1 MSRSFSSVTESISI
15 KGAAVALVAVI
26 VAAAAML
33 TGCAGG
39 SVARWMV
46 DLRSSQGD
54 AALKNGNVAEALGE
68 YDLALRLDPKNAHAR
83 AGLAKALTLRA
94 QAEFV
99 DSKLEEAAADIAKAH
114 YYAPS
119 DSVTQALAGQIEQ
132 ATIRREVVVANYPL
146 YGSMATSIDDSL
158 KTVVSTNA
166 QIAKELKLFRA
177 DYDTNHLTKAIVESY
192 DLEDEAHR
200 VTLRLVSY
208 RALVQSG
215 AVNRQAAAAADA
227 PNLLPIP

>member
-1 MSRSFSSVTESISI
+1 MASTNIRRAALAVAAVFTFAAAGCSGGSIS
-15 KGAAVALVAVI
+15 
-26 VAAAAML
+26 
-33 TGCAGG
+33 
-39 SVARWMV
+39 RWLV

-54 AALKNGNVAEALGE
+54 SALASGNVAEALGE

-83 AGLAKALTLRA
+83 AGLARALTLSAR
-94 QAEFV
+94 AEFT

-114 YYAPS
+114 YFAPS
-119 DSVTQALAGQIEQ
+119 DAVTQALAGQIEQ
-132 ATIRREVVVANYPL
+132 ATLRREVVVANYPL
-146 YGSMATSIDDSL
+146 YGSMATSIADSL
-158 KTVVSTNA
+158 KTIVSTNA
-166 QIAKELKLFRA
+166 QISKELKSFRA
-177 DYDTNHLTKAIVESY
+177 DYDTSHLTRAIVESY

-200 VTLRLVSY
+200 VTLRLVAY

>member
-1 MSRSFSSVTESISI
+1 MGSTSIRFFAI
-15 KGAAVALVAVI
+15 ALTALVAAG
-26 VAAAAML
+26 VA
-33 TGCAGG
+33 GCAGG
-39 SVARWMV
+39 SVSRWMV
-46 DLRSSQGD
+46 ELRSSQGD
-54 AALKNGNVAEALGE
+54 TALRTGNVAEALGE

-94 QAEFV
+94 QAEFA
-99 DSKLEEAAADIAKAH
+99 DSKLEEAATDIAKAH

-132 ATIRREVVVANYPL
+132 ALIRREVVVANYPL
-146 YGSMATSIDDSL
+146 YGSMATSIADSL
-158 KTVVSTNA
+158 KTVASTNL
-166 QIAKELKLFRA
+166 QIEKELKAFRA

-200 VTLRLVSY
+200 ATLRLASY

>member
-1 MSRSFSSVTESISI
+1 MACITRVSACV
-15 KGAAVALVAVI
+15 AAV
-26 VAAAAML
+26 VAAAFIA
-33 TGCAGG
+33 GCGGG
-39 SVARWMV
+39 SVERWMV

-54 AALKNGNVAEALGE
+54 TALKSGNVAEALGE

-94 QAEFV
+94 QAEFQ
-99 DSKLEEAAADIAKAH
+99 DSKLEEAGTDIAKAH
-114 YYAPS
+114 FYAPS
-119 DSVTQALAGQIEQ
+119 DAVTQALAGQIEQ

-146 YGSMATSIDDSL
+146 YGSMATSIGDSL
-158 KTVVSTNA
+158 KTIVSTNA
-166 QIAKELKLFRA
+166 QIEKELKSFRA

-200 VTLRLVSY
+200 VTLRLTTY

>member
-1 MSRSFSSVTESISI
+1 MDFI
-15 KGAAVALVAVI
+15 KNRLAACALTALVA
-26 VAAAAML
+26 AGMA
-33 TGCAGG
+33 GCGGG

-54 AALKNGNVAEALGE
+54 TALKAGNVAEALGE

-94 QAEFV
+94 QAEFT
-99 DSKLEEAAADIAKAH
+99 DSKLEEAATDIAKAH

-119 DSVTQALAGQIEQ
+119 DAVTQALAGQIEQ
-132 ATIRREVVVANYPL
+132 ALIRREVVVANYPL
-146 YGSMATSIDDSL
+146 YGSMATSIADSL
-158 KTVVSTNA
+158 KTIVSTNA
-166 QIAKELKLFRA
+166 QIEKELKAFRA

-192 DLEDEAHR
+192 DLEDEGHR
-200 VTLRLVSY
+200 VTLRITSY

-227 PNLLPIP
+227 PSLLPIP

>member
-1 MSRSFSSVTESISI
+1 MSRSSSSVTDSIRIRISAI
-15 KGAAVALVAVI
+15 ASVAVV
-26 VAAAAML
+26 VAAL

-39 SVARWMV
+39 NVARWMV

-99 DSKLEEAAADIAKAH
+99 DSKLEEAATDIAKAH

>member
-1 MSRSFSSVTESISI
+1 MSRGSSSSMVCITRVS
-15 KGAAVALVAVI
+15 AC
-26 VAAAAML
+26 VAAIIV
-33 TGCAGG
+33 TGCVAGCGGG
-39 SVARWMV
+39 SVERWMV

-54 AALKNGNVAEALGE
+54 AALKSGNVTEALGE
-68 YDLALRLDPKNAHAR
+68 YDLALRLDPKNIHAR

-94 QAEFV
+94 QAEFQ
-99 DSKLEEAAADIAKAH
+99 DSKLEEAGTDIAKAH

-119 DSVTQALAGQIEQ
+119 DAVTQALAGQIEQ

-146 YGSMATSIDDSL
+146 YGSMATSIGDSL
-158 KTVVSTNA
+158 KTIVSTNA
-166 QIAKELKLFRA
+166 QIEKELKSFRA

-200 VTLRLVSY
+200 VTLRLTTY

>member
-1 MSRSFSSVTESISI
+1 MASTNTRFLACALT
-15 KGAAVALVAVI
+15 ALVAAG
-26 VAAAAML
+26 VA
-33 TGCAGG
+33 GCAGG
-39 SVARWMV
+39 SVSRWMV

-54 AALKNGNVAEALGE
+54 TALRTGNVAEALGE

-94 QAEFV
+94 QMEFT
-99 DSKLEEAAADIAKAH
+99 DSKLEEAATDIAKAH

-132 ATIRREVVVANYPL
+132 ALIRREVVVANYPL
-146 YGSMATSIDDSL
+146 YGSMATSIADSL
-158 KTVVSTNA
+158 KTVASTNL
-166 QIAKELKLFRA
+166 QIEKELKSFRA

-200 VTLRLVSY
+200 ATLRLASY

>member
-1 MSRSFSSVTESISI
+1 MRR
-15 KGAAVALVAVI
+15 I
-26 VAAAAML
+26 VL
-33 TGCAGG
+33 
-39 SVARWMV
+39 
-46 DLRSSQGD
+46 
-54 AALKNGNVAEALGE
+54 LGFPLMFT
-68 YDLALRLDPKNAHAR
+68 LATPAR
-83 AGLAKALTLRA
+83 ADEGLWPFDMVPK
-94 QAEFV
+94 
-99 DSKLEEAAADIAKAH
+99 ADIAKAH

-177 DYDTNHLTKAIVESY
+177 DYDTDHLTKAIVESY

-200 VTLRLVSY
+200 GTQRLVSY

>member
-1 MSRSFSSVTESISI
+1 MGSTNTRLY
-15 KGAAVALVAVI
+15 ACALAALVAAG
-26 VAAAAML
+26 AA
-33 TGCAGG
+33 GCGGG
-39 SVARWMV
+39 SVSRWMV

-54 AALKNGNVAEALGE
+54 TALKAGNVAEALGE

-94 QAEFV
+94 QAEFT
-99 DSKLEEAAADIAKAH
+99 DSKLEEAATDIAKAH

-119 DSVTQALAGQIEQ
+119 DAVTQALAGQIEQ
-132 ATIRREVVVANYPL
+132 ALIRREVVVANYPL
-146 YGSMATSIDDSL
+146 YGSMATSIADSL
-158 KTVVSTNA
+158 KTIVSTNA
-166 QIAKELKLFRA
+166 QIEKELKAFRA

-192 DLEDEAHR
+192 DLEDEGHR
-200 VTLRLVSY
+200 VTLRITSY

-227 PNLLPIP
+227 PSLLPIP

>member
-1 MSRSFSSVTESISI
+1 MACITRVS
-15 KGAAVALVAVI
+15 AC
-26 VAAAAML
+26 VAAAIAAACVA
-33 TGCAGG
+33 GCSGG

-54 AALKNGNVAEALGE
+54 TALKSGNVAEALGE
-68 YDLALRLDPKNAHAR
+68 YDLALRLDPKNSHAR

-94 QAEFV
+94 QAEFQ
-99 DSKLEEAAADIAKAH
+99 DSKLEEAGTDIAKAH
-114 YYAPS
+114 FYAPS
-119 DSVTQALAGQIEQ
+119 DAVTQALAGQIEQ

-146 YGSMATSIDDSL
+146 YGSMATSIGDSL

-166 QIAKELKLFRA
+166 QIEKELKAFRA

-200 VTLRLVSY
+200 VTLRLTTY

>member
-1 MSRSFSSVTESISI
+1 MASINI
-15 KGAAVALVAVI
+15 RFAAFALAAAVTLGAP
-26 VAAAAML
+26 
-33 TGCAGG
+33 GCAGG
-39 SVARWMV
+39 SVSRWLV

-54 AALKNGNVAEALGE
+54 SALASGNVAEALAE

-83 AGLAKALTLRA
+83 AGLANALTLRA
-94 QAEFV
+94 RAEFTN
-99 DSKLEEAAADIAKAH
+99 SKLEEAAVDIAKAH

-119 DSVTQALAGQIEQ
+119 DAVTQALAGQIEA

-146 YGSMATSIDDSL
+146 YGSMATSIGDSL

-166 QIAKELKLFRA
+166 QVSKELKAFRA

-200 VTLRLVSY
+200 VAQRLVSY

>member
-1 MSRSFSSVTESISI
+1 MGSISTKLSVCALAAVVI
-15 KGAAVALVAVI
+15 AAVA
-26 VAAAAML
+26 
-33 TGCAGG
+33 GCGGG

-54 AALKNGNVAEALGE
+54 TALKSGNVAEALGE

-83 AGLAKALTLRA
+83 AGLAQALTLRA
-94 QAEFV
+94 QAEFAN
-99 DSKLEEAAADIAKAH
+99 SKLEEAGADIAKAH
-114 YYAPS
+114 FYAPS
-119 DSVTQALAGQIEQ
+119 DAVTQALAGQIEQ

-146 YGSMATSIDDSL
+146 YGSMATSIGDSL
-158 KTVVSTNA
+158 KTIVSTNA
-166 QIAKELKLFRA
+166 QIEKELKKFRA

-200 VTLRLVSY
+200 VTLRLTSY

>member
-1 MSRSFSSVTESISI
+1 MACITKIS
-15 KGAAVALVAVI
+15 AC
-26 VAAAAML
+26 VAAAFAAACIA
-33 TGCAGG
+33 GCGGG
-39 SVARWMV
+39 SVSRWMV

-54 AALKNGNVAEALGE
+54 TALKSGNVTEALGE
-68 YDLALRLDPKNAHAR
+68 YDLALRLDPKNTHAR
-83 AGLAKALTLRA
+83 AGLAQALTLRA
-94 QAEFV
+94 QAEFQ
-99 DSKLEEAAADIAKAH
+99 DSKLEEAGTDIAKAH

-119 DSVTQALAGQIEQ
+119 DAITQALAGQIEQ

-146 YGSMATSIDDSL
+146 YGSMATSIGDSL
-158 KTVVSTNA
+158 KTIVSTNA
-166 QIAKELKLFRA
+166 QIEKELKAFRA

-200 VTLRLVSY
+200 VTLRLTTY

>member
-1 MSRSFSSVTESISI
+1 MASTKTRFLACALT
-15 KGAAVALVAVI
+15 ALVAAG
-26 VAAAAML
+26 VA
-33 TGCAGG
+33 GCAGG
-39 SVARWMV
+39 SVSRWMV

-54 AALKNGNVAEALGE
+54 TALRTGNVAEALGE

-94 QAEFV
+94 QMEFT
-99 DSKLEEAAADIAKAH
+99 DSKLEEAATDIAKAH

-132 ATIRREVVVANYPL
+132 ALIRREVVVANYPL
-146 YGSMATSIDDSL
+146 YGSMATSIADSL
-158 KTVVSTNA
+158 KTVASTNL
-166 QIAKELKLFRA
+166 QIEKELKSFRA

-200 VTLRLVSY
+200 ATLRLASY